1 MTKSHKAMQW
11 SIDVSLPILE
21 FYICFDRIH
30 RDKSVL
36 HWNIVYKLATH
47 SASFSS
53 FSSFILKIPL
63 FPLFFSKS
71 EMKKEDLKTAYVS
84 SRVMVAGFLMM
95 KIKRKAVVK
104 LSSCIPIYFRE
115 LRSYSNVISNEWLAN
130 SIATRS
136 YCQVIYLESDKQ
148 QCVSKKSQNTSFYLT
163 DFQTSLS
170 TFEKVATKW
179 SILRFFRNTL
189 PPMRLQ

>member
-1 MTKSHKAMQW
+1 LIVPYTVYNGL
-11 SIDVSLPILE
+11 IIEYTTV
-21 FYICFDRIH
+21 YTR
-30 RDKSVL
+30 
-36 HWNIVYKLATH
+36 WNLATH

-63 FPLFFSKS
+63 FRLFFENYPLFPLFFSKS
-71 EMKKEDLKTAYVS
+71 EIKKEDLKTAYVS

-163 DFQTSLS
+163 DFQTNLS

-179 SILRFFRNTL
+179 SILRFFRITL